1 LYSPLCSYLG
11 ITRKDI
17 IAIGHCAKTRKLLVE
32 VQEEE
37 SIHKLKVDFDKI
49 ITINFGSLDVK
60 GIIPFEIIV
69 API

>member
-1 LYSPLCSYLG
+1 M
-11 ITRKDI
+11 
-17 IAIGHCAKTRKLLVE
+17 E